1 MSVHNTIY
9 VKNDAQVGG
18 NITVTGTVDGINIAA
33 HDTATTGVHG
43 VGAGAIVGTT
53 LTQTLTAKTLTSPA
67 IGTSILD
74 TNGNELVLL
83 TATASAVNEFTLAN
97 AATASNPLLS
107 ATGGDANI
115 GIEFRTKGT
124 GTHIF
129 DNDTAAA
136 EIRLQD
142 AAGTNYIGI
151 KPAAATTSY
160 TLTMPATQGAAD
172 EILTNNG
179 SGVLSWAAGGGSNG
193 QVVYNL
199 SFATTFS
206 TTATTWLKLGN
217 FIYPGSVNVGSLTS
231 AIILARKDA
240 SVTNYRFR
248 IQDLTNSLTIATSAL
263 QTNTTN
269 TFIDI
274 VTFSNVPTGTALLE
288 IDIEVTGG
296 SGGSKSAYV
305 EAIMIRS

>member
-53 LTQTLTAKTLTSPA
+53 LTQTLTAKTLISPA

-83 TATASAVNEFTLAN
+83 TATASAVNELTLAN

-160 TLTMPATQGAAD
+160 TLTMPATQGAAN

-179 SGVLSWAAGGGSNG
+179 SGVLSWVAGGG
-193 QVVYNL
+193 QVIYNT

-206 TTATTWLKLGN
+206 TVATSWLKIVD

-231 AIILARKDA
+231 AIIIARKDA

-269 TFIDI
+269 AFIDI
-274 VTFSNVPTGTALLE
+274 VTFSNVPTSTALLE

-296 SGGSKSAYV
+296 TGGSKSAYV